1 MVTIHDTA
9 LLYDVSEAHL
19 KKVVQLLARKG
30 YLRAVRG
37 HGGGYALGRPASA
50 INLGALIRD
59 TEPDLALVEC
69 FGTPND
75 CRLTGTCR
83 LPGVFDQA
91 LVAFL
96 AVLDRHTL
104 RDVELGAAVFPALPA

>member
-37 HGGGYALGRPASA
+37 HGGGYAH
-50 INLGALIRD
+50 
-59 TEPDLALVEC
+59 ALVLLRWAMQPLP
-69 FGTPND
+69 GA
-75 CRLTGTCR
+75 RLTLIDPNPVAPYTGM
-83 LPGVFDQA
+83 LPGLIAVSDHDSAAARRRA
-91 LVAFL
+91 LA
-96 AVLDRHTL
+96 
-104 RDVELGAAVFPALPA
+104 ALPRP